1 MPYDSPSELETP
13 APTGVDQARIR
24 SAVREILFAIGDDPD
39 REGLLDTPARVARAY
54 EEIFGG
60 LREDAG
66 RHLSRTFTSTEEGVV
81 LLTNIDFHSVCE
93 HHLLPFMGRAH
104 VAYLPDGNQVVGLSK
119 LARCV
124 DVYARRPQ
132 IQEQLGGQVADAL
145 MKELGAKG
153 ALVHVE
159 AEHLCMKMRGVKK
172 SNALMRTTAVRGAF
186 AEDPYL
192 REAILAQ
199 IRASGGGASSG
210 ERLPL
215 PGRPAGRGF
224 ERSSHGEPESFFV

>member
-1 MPYDSPSELETP
+1 MPYDSPSEIEAAP
-13 APTGVDQARIR
+13 AAGVDQARIR
-24 SAVREILFAIGDDPD
+24 AAVREILVAIGEDPD

-54 EEIFGG
+54 SEIFGG
-60 LREDAG
+60 MQEDVAP
-66 RHLSRTFTSTEEGVV
+66 HLARTFTSTEEGVV
-81 LLTNIDFHSVCE
+81 LLSNIDFHSVCE

-124 DVYARRPQ
+124 DVFARRPQ
-132 IQEQLGGQVADAL
+132 IQEQLGGQIADAL
-145 MKELGAKG
+145 MSQLGARG

-172 SNALMRTTAVRGAF
+172 SNALMRTTAVRGEF

-199 IRASGGGASSG
+199 IRASGTGSHSA

-215 PGRPAGRGF
+215 PARIPGNGF
-224 ERSSHGEPESFFV
+224 ERSSRGGSEGFFV